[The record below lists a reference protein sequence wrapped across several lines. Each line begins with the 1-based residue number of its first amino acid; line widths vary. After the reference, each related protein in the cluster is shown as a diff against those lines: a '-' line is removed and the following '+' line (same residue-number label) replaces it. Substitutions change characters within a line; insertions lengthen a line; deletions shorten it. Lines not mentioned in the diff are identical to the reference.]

1 MAHLDVRLWP
11 EADIALIGLNVRFG
25 PEADIGDP
33 GHKDVEASLS
43 FFI

>member
-25 PEADIGDP
+25 PIAAI
-33 GHKDVEASLS
+33 SIIQL
-43 FFI
+43 